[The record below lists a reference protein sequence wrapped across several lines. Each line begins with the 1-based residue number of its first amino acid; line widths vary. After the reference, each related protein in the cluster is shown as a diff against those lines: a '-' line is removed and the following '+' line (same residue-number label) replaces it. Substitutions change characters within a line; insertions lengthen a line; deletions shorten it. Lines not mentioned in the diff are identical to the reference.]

1 MAVALGLLALLLLDM
16 LSSSSCS
23 MMEQLRSQ
31 GKLHLLHGKYDE
43 AADCYAAVLQSLEGT
58 GGDEVGETMRRCGL
72 TLAEC
77 EIKLGNLFDAVA
89 RCSEVID
96 DTPLHANGGPS
107 TRLLLAK
114 AFYRRGVAFYRL
126 NMPELSYLDMRKA
139 AEYSTNDTKV
149 ARYINTLGPTI
160 SMSNISHIEDQLQ
173 DTIEEALSHF
183 PRRVFSEF
191 ELIEMIGGRVG
202 RKSKRKS
209 AVTDLWQENSNSP
222 YSEESI
228 NFEQVI
234 QSTGGSDLFGL
245 ANLGEFGGL
254 GGLLSNVFEPGTM
267 QNYIEMFSAVQ
278 KFFSQ
283 VKSFIKYLRKNQEI
297 ALWIM
302 SGLWIIRIIFS

>member
-1 MAVALGLLALLLLDM
+1 MGLFALLFLDI

-23 MMEQLRSQ
+23 MMEQLRNQ

-58 GGDEVGETMRRCGL
+58 GGDEVGDIMRRCGL

-96 DTPLHANGGPS
+96 DTPLHTNNGPN
-107 TRLLLAK
+107 TRHILAK
-114 AFYRRGVAFYRL
+114 AFYRRGVAFFRL
-126 NMPELSYLDMRKA
+126 NMPEFSFLDMRKA

-149 ARYINTLGPTI
+149 ARYINSLGKTV
-160 SMSNISHIEDQLQ
+160 SMTNISHVEDQLQ

-183 PRRVFSEF
+183 PRRVFSKS
-191 ELIEMIGGRVG
+191 ELVEMIGGHVG

-209 AVTDLWQENSNSP
+209 VVTDLWQQDSNSIH
-222 YSEESI
+222 SKESI
-228 NFEQVI
+228 DFEQVV

-245 ANLGEFGGL
+245 ANLGDLGGL
-254 GGLLSNVFEPGTM
+254 GGLLSNVFEPGNM
-267 QNYIEMFSAVQ
+267 QNYLEIFSAVQ

-283 VKSFIKYLRKNQEI
+283 VKTFIKYLRKNQEI
-297 ALWIM
+297 ALWVI
-302 SGLWIIRIIFS
+302 SALWIIRIICS